1 MSHRAHAPDDVYDMD
16 PKDILTQYSVEWVA
30 LRKSFA
36 EVKTKLSEVQTE
48 LNELDEKLERDGK
61 QINVLIMSIFNS
73 KWKKLKGEI
82 KIQI

>member
-1 MSHRAHAPDDVYDMD
+1 LDNNP
-16 PKDILTQYSVEWVA
+16 TA
-30 LRKSFA
+30 L
-36 EVKTKLSEVQTE
+36 KLYEKFGFKKE
-48 LNELDEKLERDGK
+48 RELDEKLERDGK